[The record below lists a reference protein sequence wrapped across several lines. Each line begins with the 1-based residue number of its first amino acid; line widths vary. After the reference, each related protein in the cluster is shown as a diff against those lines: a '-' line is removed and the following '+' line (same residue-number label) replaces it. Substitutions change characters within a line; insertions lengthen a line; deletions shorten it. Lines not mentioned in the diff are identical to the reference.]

1 MDAERITK
9 QIDWLDD
16 ERRKD
21 QTRIGTIDDR
31 LLAAENNI
39 ATLNNLLKDH
49 GGEITRLSTLIA
61 RMDHYDEDL
70 LKLRRETKKFYEE
83 LEKHIDKR
91 EADTSKK
98 RSAELLSLENEIS
111 EIRKEVSKLPELQRN
126 MTARVEEELRLA
138 RVIDEIREQIEKV
151 GTSQEDYTRNMRLLN
166 DGRRQDARRLTDLQG
181 EVTAIRK
188 RADDQRGQLELY
200 AASQKKT
207 ENRLN
212 EYAVLETER
221 REALDK
227 FLELQSLRDVE
238 RDRLW
243 KEWQTRFDMIENQAS
258 EFENQLQALDST
270 HRTVKRTQKDV
281 NDIAQKVERRIIE
294 ISEVQR
300 LAEERFRQEWV
311 TFKADDQKRWTN
323 YTLTMEEQRGETLR
337 QFQMLAD
344 RVTNVEDEMQ
354 IIQDL
359 IGQMNE
365 QTEKRLQAL
374 LSAAHEWVTNYERSV
389 GRA

>member
-9 QIDWLDD
+9 QIDWLDE

-111 EIRKEVSKLPELQRN
+111 EIRKDVSKLPELQRN
-126 MTARVEEELRLA
+126 MTARIEEELRLN
-138 RVIDEIREQIEKV
+138 RVIDEIREQIDKV
-151 GTSQEDYTRNMRLLN
+151 GASQEDYTRNMRLLN

-200 AASQKKT
+200 AANQKKT

-243 KEWQTRFDMIENQAS
+243 KDWQTRFDMIENQAS